1 MVSATTSVRDLL
13 AQFEDDSDSL
23 DHVASAASV
32 NRNVTSFEKYATERR
47 HNRKRSGGSAAPR
60 GPRRRLRKAGC

>member
-1 MVSATTSVRDLL
+1 MVSATTSVREVL
-13 AQFEDDSDSL
+13 AQFEDDNDSL
-23 DHVASAASV
+23 GHVNTASV